1 MKKLLTL
8 AVLGIIL
15 TSGAPLE
22 TKDGAI
28 NWISIEEAE
37 AKMKSEPRKIMVDIY
52 TTWCGP
58 CKQMSANTLTNKK
71 VVEYINSNFYAVK
84 LDAEAAKTY
93 QFNGTEYKKQGRYN
107 KLAYKLAKD
116 NLAFPTFSFIGTDK
130 QVITPVQGYFGARE
144 YLKILTFINEEH
156 YKTTSWDIYKKNN

>member
-1 MKKLLTL
+1 MKNLLI
-8 AVLGIIL
+8 LGLFGLFL

-28 NWISIEEAE
+28 NWMTIEEAE
-37 AKMKSEPRKIMVDIY
+37 AKLKTEPRKIIVDIY

-58 CKQMSANTLTNKK
+58 CKQMSSTTLQNKK
-71 VVEYINSNFYAVK
+71 VVEYINANYYAVK
-84 LDAEAAKTY
+84 LDAEADKVY
-93 QFNGTEYKKQGRYN
+93 KFNGTEYKKQGRYN
-107 KLAYKLAKD
+107 KLAFKLAKD

-144 YLKILTFINEEH
+144 YLKILTYINEDH
-156 YKTTSWDIYKKNN
+156 YKTMSWDEYKKNN